1 MLLKCLDSTFLC
13 AVYYQTC
20 DFVPL
25 MLCSQSRVFPT
36 RNLTQLM
43 FGVTYRYP
51 YFQVGQKIGSM
62 IQQQEA
68 LSRTKSNATLSQS
81 LGQHQPSAVVYTF
94 SQQDNI
100 TGRMNKSNATMSQAL
115 GHIQNPNVTFSF
127 KQPDSVTSG
136 RNKGNGIISQPQSI
150 IRRQQSVISYGQKKA
165 VQPSNKWDDDDDDD
179 EDFADILG

>member
-1 MLLKCLDSTFLC
+1 
-13 AVYYQTC
+13 
-20 DFVPL
+20 
-25 MLCSQSRVFPT
+25 
-36 RNLTQLM
+36 
-43 FGVTYRYP
+43 
-51 YFQVGQKIGSM
+51 VGQKLGSM

-81 LGQHQPSAVVYTF
+81 LGHQHQPSAVVYTF

-100 TGRMNKSNATMSQAL
+100 TGRTNKSNATMSQTL
-115 GHIQNPNVTFSF
+115 GHIQNPSVTFSF

-150 IRRQQSVISYGQKKA
+150 IRRQQSVLSYGKKKD